1 MKPGARRRVHLN
13 SYSDIKFFQGLQCN
27 CHGLVKTRKGAIY
40 NSAIEIF
47 TMLKV
52 QTAVGKPFI
61 YVYQH

>member
-13 SYSDIKFFQGLQCN
+13 SSSDIKSFQGLATD
-27 CHGLVKTRKGAIY
+27 GLVKTRKGAIY
-40 NSAIEIF
+40 NSVIEIF

-52 QTAVGKPFI
+52 QTVVGKPFI

>member
-1 MKPGARRRVHLN
+1 MN
-13 SYSDIKFFQGLQCN
+13 SSSDIKFFQGLQCN

-40 NSAIEIF
+40 NSVIEIF